1 MRMLIQRVSR
11 ASVSVAGEVVGQIG
25 QGLLVLLGVRQG
37 DTAEQARWL
46 AEKLVGLRVF
56 ADAQGKMN
64 ASVAEVGGAVLIV
77 SQFTLYGELQKGRR
91 PSYAAAA
98 SPELA
103 EPLYEEF
110 VRAVAALGVPTQT
123 GRFGASM
130 AVELVNDGPVTLI
143 VDREAKSA
151 D

>member
-1 MRMLIQRVSR
+1 VRMVIQRVSR
-11 ASVSVAGEVVGQIG
+11 ASVSVDGTVVGQIG
-25 QGLLVLLGVRQG
+25 RGLLVLLGIRQG
-37 DTAEQARWL
+37 DTVEQARWL
-46 AEKLVGLRVF
+46 AEKLVGLRLF

-64 ASVAEVGGAVLIV
+64 ASVAEVGGEVLIV
-77 SQFTLYGELQKGRR
+77 SQFTLYGEVQKGRR

-98 SPELA
+98 GPEVA
-103 EPLYEEF
+103 EPLYAEF
-110 VRAVAALGVPTQT
+110 VRLVASLGVPTQT

-143 VDREAKSA
+143 VDREAKTA